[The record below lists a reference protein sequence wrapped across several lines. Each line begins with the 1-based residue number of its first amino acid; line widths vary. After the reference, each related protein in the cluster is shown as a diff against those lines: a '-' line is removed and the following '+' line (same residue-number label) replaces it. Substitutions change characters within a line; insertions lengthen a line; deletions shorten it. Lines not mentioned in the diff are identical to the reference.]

1 MLYKLRYIALI
12 NLLVCESSFTFFV
25 VVLKTIIF
33 HQYVMH
39 CVLTVDISGMIIAF
53 QNIYVLGS
61 SINVLRSDTLHF
73 KILAPRD
80 KHVHTL

>member
-1 MLYKLRYIALI
+1 M
-12 NLLVCESSFTFFV
+12 NFVLLFFITV
-25 VVLKTIIF
+25 IF
-33 HQYVMH
+33 YQYA
-39 CVLTVDISGMIIAF
+39 VLTVDISGMIIVF